1 MELKDETTKIFLNSK
16 GKSDDVS
23 PDIKAFL
30 QYVEGVLTE
39 NPFIQEIESE
49 VARVKSNT
57 EWRREYMT
65 LEMELRK
72 REQQGREA
80 GREEGR
86 EQGREEGR
94 EEGRAQ
100 GKEQIAMD
108 MLQDNV
114 AIETIVK
121 YTKLSIEEVEA
132 LAKKMKI

>member
-1 MELKDETTKIFLNSK
+1 
-16 GKSDDVS
+16 
-23 PDIKAFL
+23 
-30 QYVEGVLTE
+30 
-39 NPFIQEIESE
+39 
-49 VARVKSNT
+49 
-57 EWRREYMT
+57 MT